1 MKKITM
7 FHIEED
13 VLHEQIS
20 EELFERDFTIY
31 DR

>member
-13 VLHEQIS
+13 VLYEQIS
-20 EELFERDFTIY
+20 EELLERDFTIY

>member
-13 VLHEQIS
+13 VLYEQIS